1 MGAASPG
8 PDRGVVRG
16 STPGAT
22 RRGLLSGLMLMALA
36 AGLSGCGGSSG
47 AGLAG
52 DPAPASSVTTSTVVA
67 EERRITSVL
76 TLDAFV
82 VVNPFIRIAAPESG
96 VLVLMS
102 KGRVGI
108 IPDSESEPVPVA
120 LPDGA
125 EIISLLVKPG
135 TRVTEGLP
143 IINAQYT
150 GMAMQATILPEQIYR
165 LYGGIISAKAQ
176 VNVGPG
182 PFDTSVLGVPYPVGA
197 ITLPDASLVGAAS
210 LSRSASPSEAALL
223 SRPGLAGVSL
233 SSAPALSANVAPAI
247 FHPGQARLIT
257 CDESSWDDD
266 DSAYSIGPSSETSSF
281 PVVTSSP
288 PDYSAGVVVIVRAPA
303 DLHLIEGMPG
313 RVALV
318 TAESTGVALPIAA
331 VAGISEK
338 GQVYVVA
345 TDGSVKLR
353 DVTLGITDGS
363 YVEITSG
370 LAAGEV
376 VQMPSPSIVT
386 LSGSG
391 N

>member
-1 MGAASPG
+1 MAMRSA
-8 PDRGVVRG
+8 V
-16 STPGAT
+16 
-22 RRGLLSGLMLMALA
+22 RRGALIGFVVLALA
-36 AGLSGCGGSSG
+36 TALTAALSGCGASSG

-52 DPAPASSVTTSTVVA
+52 DPAGTSSVTTSTVVA

-76 TLDAFV
+76 TIDAFV
-82 VVNPFIRIAAPESG
+82 VVNPFVRIEAPESG

-108 IPDSESEPVPVA
+108 IPDGESEPVPVA
-120 LPDGA
+120 LPDNT

-143 IINAQYT
+143 IINARYT
-150 GMAMQATILPEQIYR
+150 GIAMQATLLSEQIYR
-165 LYGGIISAKAQ
+165 LYGGVISAKAQ
-176 VNVGPG
+176 ANVGPG
-182 PFDTSVLGVPYPVGA
+182 PFDTGVLGVPYPAGA
-197 ITLPDASLVGAAS
+197 ITLPDASLSGAAS
-210 LSRSASPSEAALL
+210 YSGATAYSRTAAAPFYGPSEASAEFTTGSRLSLALF
-223 SRPGLAGVSL
+223 RPGA
-233 SSAPALSANVAPAI
+233 
-247 FHPGQARLIT
+247 ARLIT
-257 CDESSWDDD
+257 CDESSADGDDLT
-266 DSAYSIGPSSETSSF
+266 YSVGPSAETSSF

-288 PDYSAGVVVIVRAPA
+288 SDYTAGVVVIVCAPA
-303 DLHLIEGMPG
+303 DLRLIEGMPG

-338 GQVYVVA
+338 GQIYVVA
-345 TDGSVKLR
+345 PDGTVELR

-376 VQMPSPSIVT
+376 VQLPSPSIVT
-386 LSGSG
+386 LNGVG

>member
-1 MGAASPG
+1 MTA
-8 PDRGVVRG
+8 RNVMRW
-16 STPGAT
+16 
-22 RRGLLSGLMLMALA
+22 GLLGGLVSLALTA
-36 AGLSGCGGSSG
+36 ALSGCGSSG
-47 AGLAG
+47 AGLAS
-52 DPAPASSVTTSTVVA
+52 DPAGTSSVTTSTVTA

-82 VVNPFIRIAAPESG
+82 VVNPFVRIEAPESG

-108 IPDSESEPVPVA
+108 IPDGESDPVPVA
-120 LPDGA
+120 LPDST
-125 EIISLLVKPG
+125 EIVSLLMKPG

-143 IINAQYT
+143 IINARYT

-165 LYGGIISAKAQ
+165 LYGGVISAKAQ

-182 PFDTSVLGVPYPVGA
+182 PFDTGVLGVPYPAGA
-197 ITLPDASLVGAAS
+197 ITLPDASLSGAAAYS
-210 LSRSASPSEAALL
+210 GTSAGAARFTSAASAPPAPSGPSAASATSAPGARLSPALF
-223 SRPGLAGVSL
+223 RPGS
-233 SSAPALSANVAPAI
+233 
-247 FHPGQARLIT
+247 ARLIT
-257 CDESSWDDD
+257 CDESSSDDD
-266 DSAYSIGPSSETSSF
+266 DLTYSIAPSSETSSF
-281 PVVTSSP
+281 PVVSSSAS
-288 PDYSAGVVVIVRAPA
+288 DYSAGVVVVVFAPS

-313 RVALV
+313 RIALV

-345 TDGSVKLR
+345 PDGKVALR

-370 LAAGEV
+370 LSAGEV
-376 VQMPSPSIVT
+376 VQLPSPSIVT
-386 LSGSG
+386 LNGLG